1 MNKHDLKRPRA
12 INTAKSGSLGERV
25 LAAQLDLE
33 KIEYDLEF
41 KFHPQRRW
49 RADFRI
55 TGYPVLVEVE
65 GGTWSNGRHSRGSGF
80 AKDCEKYNAAAKL
93 GYFVIKGTTDQV
105 RSGKLLQDIK
115 EMIQGI

>member
-1 MNKHDLKRPRA
+1 MNKHDLKRTRA
-12 INTAKSGSLGERV
+12 SNTAKTGSFGERI

-105 RSGKLLQDIK
+105 RSGQLLQDIK